1 MLKTTEGIHKMMYM
15 MLFPVNKNMND
26 IKMQLCCEELFEF
39 KVVIFV
45 LLVLTEMYQ
54 QYGEMVRKIMMF
66 F

>member
-1 MLKTTEGIHKMMYM
+1 
-15 MLFPVNKNMND
+15 MND
-26 IKMQLCCEELFEF
+26 IKVQLCCEELFEF

-45 LLVLTEMYQ
+45 LLVLTEIYQ